1 MLTSDNLERTRKNWI
16 SSPKAAGIF
25 RDSEVSAC
33 DSHVV
38 AHQCSRTVGTCSIV
52 CFIAPKAGV
61 SLAWPPPAGAEWLL
75 PVMPESEQ

>member
-52 CFIAPKAGV
+52 CFIAPK
-61 SLAWPPPAGAEWLL
+61 PACHWLGRRL
-75 PVMPESEQ
+75 PGQSGFCQ